1 MFINLKRILKERVD
15 IVILFIFFLI
25 VVLSR
30 IPYTSKFLYQLDSVN
45 YALAFNNFNISL
57 SQPQAPGYIFFV
69 ALGKIINILFNN
81 PNTSMI
87 FINIVFSIL
96 TVFLIYFL
104 AKQMF
109 SREIA
114 VVTSILLIFN
124 PIFWFYGEIAMI
136 YITVALFA
144 ALIAYTSYQ
153 LLRGDDKF
161 LYISSI
167 VLGLSGGFRQD
178 LIIFMFPLWLFSIYY
193 RNFNYKKIL
202 TALML
207 LIASTLL
214 WFIPTILL
222 TGGLWKY
229 LQLDHSQIVVGA
241 IQTNSI
247 FFGAT
252 LMNQLTMDNE
262 LLSSTI
268 LGIGV
273 FSIIILLFFTIFN
286 LKRVFTLSNFKNSK
300 MIFLIL
306 WIIPAFLFYLLFYIA
321 IPGYTLVYL
330 PVFTILMGYV
340 IINLSWDFNRK
351 FKKISAHN
359 FLLLVIILCV
369 LLGVTQFISPA
380 ISGLDYGNIQ
390 FEDSNS
396 QYINQSLMEFNPGNT
411 IVFLNYMTDWRKSTY
426 YDPTYE
432 TYSYTLVNN
441 TPGTSQVINHYKDH
455 EMSLIEGQKLEIHL
469 NSSTTNIVW
478 LDYDNSEFYKK
489 LQSEVEIKTLILTDG
504 FVVYYSDLKNI
515 TNFTVDNITFVKD

>member
-1 MFINLKRILKERVD
+1 
-15 IVILFIFFLI
+15 
-25 VVLSR
+25 
-30 IPYTSKFLYQLDSVN
+30 
-45 YALAFNNFNISL
+45 
-57 SQPQAPGYIFFV
+57 
-69 ALGKIINILFNN
+69 
-81 PNTSMI
+81 
-87 FINIVFSIL
+87 
-96 TVFLIYFL
+96 
-104 AKQMF
+104 
-109 SREIA
+109 
-114 VVTSILLIFN
+114 
-124 PIFWFYGEIAMI
+124 
-136 YITVALFA
+136 
-144 ALIAYTSYQ
+144 
-153 LLRGDDKF
+153 
-161 LYISSI
+161 
-167 VLGLSGGFRQD
+167 
-178 LIIFMFPLWLFSIYY
+178 
-193 RNFNYKKIL
+193 
-202 TALML
+202 ML

-262 LLSSTI
+262 LLTSTI

-286 LKRVFTLSNFKNSK
+286 LKRVLTLSNFKNNK
-300 MIFLIL
+300 IIFLIL

-340 IINLSWDFNRK
+340 IINFSWDFNGK

-359 FLLLVIILCV
+359 FSLFVIILCV
-369 LLGVTQFISPA
+369 LLGVIQFISPA
-380 ISGLDYGNIQ
+380 TSGLDYGNIQ

-396 QYINQSLMEFNPGNT
+396 QYINQSLMEFDPGNT

-441 TPGTSQVINHYKDH
+441 TPGTTSQVMNHYKDH

-469 NSSTTNIVW
+469 NSSTNNIVW
-478 LDYDNSEFYKK
+478 LDYDNSQFYKQ
-489 LQSEVEIKTLILTDG
+489 LQSEIEIKTLISPDG

-515 TNFTVDNITFVKD
+515 TNFTVDNITFIKD